1 MEDNTG
7 YEMMARDDEPVRD
20 ETNQNKKQTGI
31 FTLLYLRTVL
41 FIVVLIVILTLK
53 VIGVGAYS
61 YVVDYI
67 QPKLDEKTSVDTVLN
82 LKAGSENGKSKS
94 DKSTSSATEKKS
106 DSSSNSSKASSK
118 KSSDDS
124 SKQTQ
129 SSSDSTLTA
138 DKNDEVEDSANAKY
152 EFDFGLI
159 RKMSTQSKSVT
170 AMSMPISTDK
180 VTSPFGYRI
189 NPVTGRP
196 GIHGGIDLKSSVG
209 NKVHAALSGTVL
221 KAKYSSDYGYFVMID
236 HGNGLITLYGH
247 CSELMVKAGDKVKQ
261 GQVVSL
267 SGNTGR
273 STGPH
278 LHFEVRINNVRV
290 DPRYYLSGLNE
301 A

>member
-1 MEDNTG
+1 MEDNTDYG
-7 YEMMARDDEPVRD
+7 MTAQNEPVGN
-20 ETNQNKKQTGI
+20 ETHHNEKQTGV

-53 VIGVGAYS
+53 VIGVSAYS
-61 YVVDYI
+61 YVADYI

-82 LKAGSENGKSKS
+82 LKGSSENSKNKS
-94 DKSTSSATEKKS
+94 DKATSSAAEKKS
-106 DSSSNSSKASSK
+106 VSSKKSSKASSNA
-118 KSSDDS
+118 S
-124 SKQTQ
+124 SKDASSQAQ
-129 SSSDSTLTA
+129 SSLDATLTA
-138 DKNDEVEDSANAKY
+138 DKNDEVEDSENAKY

-196 GIHGGIDLKSSVG
+196 GIHGGIDLKASVG
-209 NKVHAALSGTVL
+209 NKVHAALAGTVL

-247 CSELMVKAGDKVKQ
+247 CSELIVKAGDKVKQ